1 VGLLEPLATQ
11 DHQTQRLVSLRL
23 DQAEVVVDLQLLGMA
38 AQVVLEDFQQAV
50 EEEEVPLKAEQHQAQ
65 VA

>member
-23 DQAEVVVDLQLLGMA
+23 DQAEVVEDLLLL
-38 AQVVLEDFQQAV
+38 VL
-50 EEEEVPLKAEQHQAQ
+50 